1 MHHGNDTTHK
11 TLYTNNVASV
21 FSQNVKN
28 VFPEKNM
35 FKSDRTPTWPDVTSC
50 EKGLLLIIL
59 ECKVS
64 IENGKI
70 WLCVDLLYLPC
81 QNGAD
86 CATSALDVR

>member
-1 MHHGNDTTHK
+1 
-11 TLYTNNVASV
+11 
-21 FSQNVKN
+21 
-28 VFPEKNM
+28 M
-35 FKSDRTPTWPDVTSC
+35 FKSDRTPTWPDVTSR

-70 WLCVDLLYLPC
+70 WLCVHFFYLPC